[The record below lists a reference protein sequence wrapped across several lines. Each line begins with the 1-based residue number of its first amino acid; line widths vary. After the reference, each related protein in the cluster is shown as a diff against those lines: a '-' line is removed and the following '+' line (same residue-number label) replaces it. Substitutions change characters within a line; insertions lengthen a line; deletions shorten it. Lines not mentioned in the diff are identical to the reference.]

1 MSFNFSKSR
10 FVAACTRCNKYAW
23 LDKNKQKE
31 KAKPSEFTES
41 LFDNG
46 HKVGE
51 LAKQYFS
58 IDVDVTILNENG
70 APNNVA
76 MIDETKKQLV
86 AGKKII
92 AEASFSYGGFFCS
105 VDILVKNDD
114 GSYNIYEVKSSKRDL
129 ENETKYDGVK
139 EKYVIDAAYQQYVL
153 ENCGLTINK
162 VFVVLLSDTY
172 VREKDL
178 ELDNYFIQCPVTKY
192 TTALQNEVR
201 DKLLEIGAVLSSLTE
216 PTTVFT
222 KNCKDCD
229 CFNYCSSAI
238 SKPSIFDLYDIKF
251 SELCEIHNDGISFF
265 DIPGI
270 EKKLNEISSRTKTKR
285 KEPRKLGLATRN
297 QIEYYN
303 RPNDVY
309 IDKTE
314 IKKFLDSLKFPLCSL
329 DFETYQA
336 IVPEYEGM
344 KTSEAIPFQYS
355 LHIMKTP
362 NGDYREGSP
371 DLEEKHFIDISGGDP
386 RRAIAESLVKD
397 IPYGAC
403 IIAYHE
409 STERNIIK
417 RLAELFPD
425 LSAHLLSFGYKNAKG
440 EDRYLDPQPLFQK
453 GYYYSSKMGNSF
465 SLKSILP
472 ALYPDDTEMDYH
484 NLEGSVKNGTQA
496 MAAIAKAQE
505 GTEEERKQIE
515 KDLIQYCE
523 LDTFAVVK
531 IIKKLYEV
539 I

>member
-1 MSFNFSKSR
+1 
-10 FVAACTRCNKYAW
+10 
-23 LDKNKQKE
+23 
-31 KAKPSEFTES
+31 
-41 LFDNG
+41 
-46 HKVGE
+46 
-51 LAKQYFS
+51 
-58 IDVDVTILNENG
+58 
-70 APNNVA
+70 
-76 MIDETKKQLV
+76 
-86 AGKKII
+86 
-92 AEASFSYGGFFCS
+92 
-105 VDILVKNDD
+105 
-114 GSYNIYEVKSSKRDL
+114 
-129 ENETKYDGVK
+129 
-139 EKYVIDAAYQQYVL
+139 
-153 ENCGLTINK
+153 
-162 VFVVLLSDTY
+162 
-172 VREKDL
+172 
-178 ELDNYFIQCPVTKY
+178 
-192 TTALQNEVR
+192 
-201 DKLLEIGAVLSSLTE
+201 
-216 PTTVFT
+216 
-222 KNCKDCD
+222 
-229 CFNYCSSAI
+229 
-238 SKPSIFDLYDIKF
+238 
-251 SELCEIHNDGISFF
+251 
-265 DIPGI
+265 
-270 EKKLNEISSRTKTKR
+270 
-285 KEPRKLGLATRN
+285 
-297 QIEYYN
+297 
-303 RPNDVY
+303 VY

-314 IKKFLDSLKFPLCSL
+314 IKKLLNSLKFPLYSL

-362 NGDYREGSP
+362 NGNYREGSP

-403 IIAYHE
+403 IIACHE
-409 STERNIIK
+409 STERSIIK

-440 EDRYLDPQPLFQK
+440 EDRYLDPQPLFKK

>member
-1 MSFNFSKSR
+1 VS
-10 FVAACTRCNKYAW
+10 
-23 LDKNKQKE
+23 
-31 KAKPSEFTES
+31 
-41 LFDNG
+41 
-46 HKVGE
+46 
-51 LAKQYFS
+51 
-58 IDVDVTILNENG
+58 
-70 APNNVA
+70 
-76 MIDETKKQLV
+76 
-86 AGKKII
+86 
-92 AEASFSYGGFFCS
+92 
-105 VDILVKNDD
+105 
-114 GSYNIYEVKSSKRDL
+114 
-129 ENETKYDGVK
+129 
-139 EKYVIDAAYQQYVL
+139 
-153 ENCGLTINK
+153 
-162 VFVVLLSDTY
+162 VVLLSDTF
-172 VREKDL
+172 VCKKDF
-178 ELDNYFIQCPVTKY
+178 DINDYFIPRDVTEF
-192 TTALQNEVR
+192 TTEMQTTVK
-201 DKLLEIGAVLSSLTE
+201 DKLSEIGTVLNCSTE

-229 CFNYCSSAI
+229 YFNYCSSALT
-238 SKPSIFDLYDIKF
+238 KPSPFELYDIDF
-251 SELCEIHNDGISFF
+251 DELCEIHNDGISFF

-285 KEPRKLGLATRN
+285 KEPRRLGLATRN

-314 IKKFLDSLKFPLCSL
+314 IKKFLDSLKFPLYSL

-371 DLEEKHFIDISGGDP
+371 DLEEKHFIDIFGGDP